1 MKIVL
6 ILAFI
11 LLASAQRKQ
20 WGVTFPRNR
29 DLPATEGEAIKAKWI
44 KVSTNENCETRY
56 VSPKKDIV
64 NMLIFD
70 KSGGLAGIEVGK
82 YEKPNEP
89 MLSRYYEQKTFEGK
103 TYWGLVSYFVDP
115 KSLCGS
121 RSAGKY
127 GDRVWWV
134 SKRDGDN
141 GFVKLPLTQA
151 EAHKDPKWVLG
162 TCILGMGIHYW
173 YEISADM
180 DCKDFAP
187 FFVMYNSNQ
196 LTTIAV
202 GFPEDKHVTTPDS
215 RYEHAP
221 KWVVKRNFL
230 DATFPKCLMKDE
242 VKINTMHM
250 FFTSVFSNRCQKAE
264 ALKKIPKN
272 FLKCVQKCLEKKL
285 GPKKWEALLK
295 KCQTNVKC
303 YLKEAGFAGVQ
314 CGIQC
319 K

>member
-1 MKIVL
+1 MKVIL
-6 ILAFI
+6 FLAFVFI
-11 LLASAQRKQ
+11 VTARVQ
-20 WGVTFPRNR
+20 WGVTYPRNN
-29 DLPATEGEAIKAKWI
+29 DLPATEGDAVKAKWI
-44 KVSTNENCETRY
+44 KVSSENCETRY

-70 KSGGLAGIEVGK
+70 SKGGLAGIEVGK
-82 YEKPNEP
+82 YEKPTEP
-89 MLSRYYEQKTFEGK
+89 MLSRYYHEKQFEGK
-103 TYWGLVSYFVDP
+103 TYWGLISYFVDP
-115 KSLCGS
+115 KSVCGQ
-121 RSAGKY
+121 RTAGKY

-134 SKRDGDN
+134 SKKPEDN

-151 EAHKDPKWVLG
+151 EAKQDPKWVLG

-173 YEISADM
+173 YEISKDM

-187 FFVMYNSNQ
+187 FFVMYNGGK

-202 GFPEDKHVTTPDS
+202 GFPEAKHVTTPDS

-230 DATFPKCLMKDE
+230 EETFPVCLMRDD
-242 VKINTMHM
+242 VAINTMHM
-250 FFTSVFSNRCQKAE
+250 FFTSVFSNRCQAGKQQE
-264 ALKKIPKN
+264 EKKPKN
-272 FLKCVQKCLEKKL
+272 FLKCVQDCLKKKL
-285 GPKKWEALLK
+285 GPQKWEALLK

-314 CGIQC
+314 CGISC